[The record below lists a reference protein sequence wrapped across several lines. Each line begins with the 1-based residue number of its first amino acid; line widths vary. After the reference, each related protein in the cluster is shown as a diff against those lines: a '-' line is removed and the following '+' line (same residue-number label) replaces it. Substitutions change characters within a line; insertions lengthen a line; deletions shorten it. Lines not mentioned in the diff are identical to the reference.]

1 MSRFDKGVTSYTVCN
16 LDMNI
21 YFPEDEIKCKWCPF
35 VSHYDSLDRDRCQ
48 LTSEILYTKEFTGRN
63 CPLTIMNTIT
73 EDEK

>member
-35 VSHYDSLDRDRCQ
+35 VSHYDSIDRDRCQ

>member
-73 EDEK
+73 ED

>member
-1 MSRFDKGVTSYTVCN
+1 MNRFDKGVTSYTVCN

>member
-35 VSHYDSLDRDRCQ
+35 VNHYDSLDRDRCQ

>member
-1 MSRFDKGVTSYTVCN
+1 MSRFDNGVTSYTVCN